1 MLERLHNNVKKLQNN
16 VRKLQ
21 NDVHKTISVF
31 SLADILDS

>member
-1 MLERLHNNVKKLQNN
+1 MLERLQNNVKKLQNN